1 MRPLIQLL
9 AKRLIPNWQH
19 TEDPAVRR
27 GYGVLCGVVGICLN
41 VLLFLGKILAG
52 TVSGSIAITADAFN
66 NLSDAGSSVVTLL
79 GFKLAAQEPD
89 RDHPFGHGRMEYISG
104 LVVAMLILLM
114 GVELLKSSVSKIL
127 HPEEVSFSIL
137 ALVIL
142 AVSIAVKFYMSLYN
156 RAVGKRIDSA
166 AMLATATD
174 SRSDVLATTAVLAST
189 VVSHFTGLPIDGWCG
204 LVVAVLILKGG
215 FGAAVDT
222 VSPLLGQAPAPE
234 LVQEVEQLVLAH
246 KEIVGIHDLVVH
258 DYGPGRLM
266 ITLHAEVPADGDMLE
281 LHDVVDTVERELAVK
296 MRCVA
301 TIHMD
306 PVVTDETTMELRH
319 QVEALAQTVDRR
331 ITIHDFRIVPG
342 PTHTNLVFDAM
353 VPFDLPMEEKA
364 VERAIRDKVRQ
375 LPGNYYAVVH
385 AETSYV

>member
-1 MRPLIQLL
+1 MIQFL
-9 AKRLIPNWQH
+9 AKRLIPNWQQ
-19 TEDPAVRR
+19 TADPAVRR

-41 VLLFLGKILAG
+41 ILLFLGKILAG

-89 RDHPFGHGRMEYISG
+89 RQHPFGHGRMEYISG

-114 GVELLKSSVSKIL
+114 GVELFKSSVEKIF
-127 HPEEVSFSIL
+127 HPEAVAFSPL
-137 ALVIL
+137 ALAIL

-156 RAVGKRIDSA
+156 RAIGRRIDSA

-174 SRSDVLATTAVLAST
+174 SRSDVLATAAVLAST
-189 VVSHFTGLPIDGWCG
+189 VVGHVTALPVDGWCG
-204 LVVAVLILKGG
+204 LVVAALILKGG
-215 FGAAVDT
+215 FDAAVDT
-222 VSPLLGQAPAPE
+222 ISPLLGQAPSPE
-234 LVQEVEQLVLAH
+234 LVEAVEKLVMAH
-246 KEIVGIHDLVVH
+246 REIVGIHDLVVH

-281 LHDVVDTVERELAVK
+281 LHDVVDTVERELAVR

-306 PVVTDETTMELRH
+306 PVVTDETTVHLRQDVAEL
-319 QVEALAQTVDRR
+319 VKTVDPR
-331 ITIHDFRIVPG
+331 ITIHDFRMVPG
-342 PTHTNLVFDAM
+342 PSHTNLIFDAI
-353 VPFDLPMEEKA
+353 VPFDLPMDEGE
-364 VERAIRDKVRQ
+364 VERAIRKKVREM
-375 LPGNYYAVVH
+375 PGNYYAVVH
-385 AETSYV
+385 AENSYV

>member
-1 MRPLIQLL
+1 MIQFL

-189 VVSHFTGLPIDGWCG
+189 VVGHFTGLPIDGWCG

-246 KEIVGIHDLVVH
+246 KEIVGIHDLMVH

>member
-189 VVSHFTGLPIDGWCG
+189 VVGHFTGLPIDGWCG

-222 VSPLLGQAPAPE
+222 VSPLLGQAPASE

-364 VERAIRDKVRQ
+364 AERAIRDKVRQ

>member
-189 VVSHFTGLPIDGWCG
+189 VVGHFTGLPIDGWCG

-281 LHDVVDTVERELAVK
+281 LHDVVDTVEGELAVN
-296 MRCVA
+296 MCCVA
-301 TIHMD
+301 TIYMA
-306 PVVTDETTMELRH
+306 PVVTGETTTQLLN
-319 QVEALAQTVDRR
+319 QVAQLVQTVDPR